1 MKLIQISTTLTVAA
15 SSVAALFLSS
25 CLNKDAPI
33 VPPSVSATTVAT
45 EPAGPSIPTPVVG
58 KTFTTASGLQY
69 RPMRIG
75 NGKRPRSFDKVKVHY
90 HGTLPNGTVFDSSV
104 QRGEPSSFP
113 LNGVIPGWTEGLQ
126 LMQEGSKYYFTIPHY
141 LAYGSEGS
149 PQGGIGP
156 KQTLNFEVELI
167 EVL

>member
-1 MKLIQISTTLTVAA
+1 MKLKQISTTLTVAA

-33 VPPSVSATTVAT
+33 VLQAASATTVAT
-45 EPAGPSIPTPVVG
+45 EPAGPAIPAAVVG
-58 KTFTTASGLQY
+58 QTYTTASGLQY

-75 NGKRPRSFDKVKVHY
+75 KGKRPRSFDKVKVHY
-90 HGTLPNGTVFDSSV
+90 HGTLPDGTVFDSSV

-113 LNGVIPGWTEGLQ
+113 LNGVISGWTEGLQ

-141 LAYGSEGS
+141 LAYGLEGF
-149 PQGGIGP
+149 PPKIGP